1 MYPDVGQVIGN
12 KQSVVFKITMAVYAK
27 SVEAKDDLRAFVW
40 DFGQEYNQVNSVEPW
55 NSGTF
60 GNPYFFRY
68 FGFFRSLASCP
79 SPPDQMQIFSKKTEN
94 LLCAEV
100 VCEPMLLLVTERHS

>member
-60 GNPYFFRY
+60 GNPYFSAIS
-68 FGFFRSLASCP
+68 GFIALLQAAPPHPTKCKF
-79 SPPDQMQIFSKKTEN
+79 SPKKAKIC
-94 LLCAEV
+94 CALKSFANQ
-100 VCEPMLLLVTERHS
+100 CCYL